1 MYIFQKNDMMEINR
15 DSEVLC
21 KKKACC
27 PKNIQEQIQA
37 PFQMLEN
44 AYLEK
49 FMFYFLKGHPYK
61 EGAFEKGGP
70 HRSNDKRAAPRED
83 VVFGGW
89 WLWR

>member
-1 MYIFQKNDMMEINR
+1 M
-15 DSEVLC
+15 
-21 KKKACC
+21 
-27 PKNIQEQIQA
+27 P
-37 PFQMLEN
+37 EN

-49 FMFYFLKGHPYK
+49 FMLYFLKGHPYK